1 MGTTSAATTHDQQKS
16 PTPTRQMP
24 ESQTYGRQP
33 EHVSESSPLLHR
45 YLGNSYVQAMTTQK
59 QQLGLQT
66 KLKVNEPGDIYER
79 EADRVAD
86 QVLATSAHH
95 AVSGAPP
102 RIQRFSG
109 QSHGQTD
116 GAPASVD
123 QVLGSPG
130 RPLEPALRQDM
141 EQRFGHDFSHVR
153 LHTGAAAEQ
162 SAQDVNAQAYTVG
175 HNIVFGAGRFA
186 PETRQ
191 GRRLIAHELT
201 HVVQQ
206 TAVGRMLARQPVD
219 TDQTKSSRRSI
230 VIWERAV
237 GQRVKLKT
245 KLSVRGQVPKGS
257 SDTLDSVVGAT
268 EAENVRKK
276 ASAIETE
283 FIAYDANI
291 FQLTPDGVQEWARK
305 HGVKATFEVEP
316 VDVAVKA
323 ADANDF
329 ALPSVDLLKV
339 NLKVEWFVGGAVLE
353 LEVSGSLSP
362 TVLLGAADRKLL
374 EQFEKKAKELRKEL
388 LDLEGE
394 KKALEQA
401 RQAKEGAQRA
411 ADSALRR
418 RHELETGLKDAKQQ
432 HWQATMQREQA
443 EAAAKRARANTTKEL
458 RKLDP
463 NKMSWDEYKRRSKE
477 IVDKGAREA
486 AELQKAALSARRHEL
501 QLDQVVKS
509 RARTIETLDMTGEF
523 KRAVQA
529 AEARVKDAEK
539 VEKSVRRKIERRT
552 ARIKGM
558 AKEAA
563 DIASKGK
570 SWVFKKLVGPRML
583 KVLGFIA
590 KAIPFV
596 NIISWAADLYEIGKL
611 LWNWDKLKFGLGGGG
626 GTAGSGSSGTP
637 ANSGKGSGS
646 GGTGK
651 PPQPGGGGPGS
662 GGADPWDNTVSP
674 SPVPTP
680 SGGQQPSAKVPTTP
694 NPQGTDKTGQGT
706 KGTGQGQSKTP
717 VPPGKPSAPPGRLP
731 GQGTDPTGKHDGPD
745 APAGGKGTP
754 GGKGTGGGGKPGQG
768 GGTDPNAKPG
778 NTVKPSGG
786 KQGDAKKGSAIKPS
800 GGKQGDAKPGQGARG
815 GKDNAP
821 GVKAKDVVPQKP
833 RPAIPMRAIKIGPPK
848 ANDIDVFKL
857 GATPRIARIAGIS
870 LWDSNIGKTGSV
882 TLDVDH
888 EDDAK
893 QQTTYRVYGIPVRV
907 VSRPVDDLP
916 KNEKGLQSYNVEIV
930 MEVTA
935 NLRLGSTKLVINSG
949 DQLVYSWEGQY

>member
-1 MGTTSAATTHDQQKS
+1 
-16 PTPTRQMP
+16 
-24 ESQTYGRQP
+24 
-33 EHVSESSPLLHR
+33 
-45 YLGNSYVQAMTTQK
+45 MTTQK
-59 QQLGLQT
+59 QRLGLQT

-86 QVLATSAHH
+86 RVLATSAHH
-95 AVSGAPP
+95 DVSGAPP

-109 QSHGQTD
+109 QSPGQMD
-116 GAPASVD
+116 VAPASVD
-123 QVLGSPG
+123 QVLARPG

-153 LHTGAAAEQ
+153 LHTGAEAEQ

-175 HNIVFGAGRFA
+175 HHMVFGAGRFA

-206 TAVGRMLARQPVD
+206 TAAVGRMLVRQPAD

-276 ASAIETE
+276 ASALETE
-283 FIAYDANI
+283 FIAHDANI
-291 FQLTPDGVQEWARK
+291 FQLTPDSVQEWARQ

-339 NLKVEWFVGGAVLE
+339 NIKVEWFVGGAVLE

-401 RQAKEGAQRA
+401 RQSKEGAQRA
-411 ADSALRR
+411 ADSAMRR
-418 RHELETGLKDAKQQ
+418 RHELETGLKDARQQ

-443 EAAAKRARANTTKEL
+443 EAAAKRARANTTREL
-458 RKLDP
+458 RQLDP

-501 QLDQVVKS
+501 QLEQAVKS
-509 RARTIETLDMTGEF
+509 RARTIETLDKTGEF
-523 KRAVQA
+523 KRAVRA

-539 VEKSVRRKIERRT
+539 VENSVRRKIERRT

-558 AKEAA
+558 AREAA

-590 KAIPFV
+590 KVIPFV

-626 GTAGSGSSGTP
+626 GGAGSSGSSGTP
-637 ANSGKGSGS
+637 GNSGKSSGA

-651 PPQPGGGGPGS
+651 PPQPSGGGPGS
-662 GGADPWDNTVSP
+662 GGADPWDSTVSPP
-674 SPVPTP
+674 SPVPMP
-680 SGGQQPSAKVPTTP
+680 SGGQQPPAKGPTTP
-694 NPQGTDKTGQGT
+694 GPQGTDKTGQGT
-706 KGTGQGQSKTP
+706 KGTGQGQGKTP
-717 VPPGKPSAPPGRLP
+717 VSPGKPSAPPGGAP
-731 GQGTDPTGKHDGPD
+731 GQGTDPAGKHDGPD
-745 APAGGKGTP
+745 ALAGGKGTA
-754 GGKGTGGGGKPGQG
+754 GGKGMGSGGKPGQG

-778 NTVKPSGG
+778 NAVKPSGGKQGNAKPDNTVKPSGG
-786 KQGDAKKGSAIKPS
+786 KQGN
-800 GGKQGDAKPGQGARG
+800 AKPGQGARG
-815 GKDNAP
+815 GQDNAP
-821 GVKAKDVVPQKP
+821 GVKDKDVVPQKP
-833 RPAIPMRAIKIGPPK
+833 KPAIPIRAVNIGPPK

-857 GATPRIARIAGIS
+857 GATPRVARIAGIS
-870 LWDSNIGKTGSV
+870 LWASNIGKTGFV
-882 TLDVDH
+882 TLDIDY

-893 QQTTYRVYGIPVRV
+893 QRTTYRVYGIPVRV
-907 VSRPVDDLP
+907 VARPVDDLP

-930 MEVTA
+930 MKVTA

-949 DQLVYSWEGQY
+949 DQIVYSWEGQY